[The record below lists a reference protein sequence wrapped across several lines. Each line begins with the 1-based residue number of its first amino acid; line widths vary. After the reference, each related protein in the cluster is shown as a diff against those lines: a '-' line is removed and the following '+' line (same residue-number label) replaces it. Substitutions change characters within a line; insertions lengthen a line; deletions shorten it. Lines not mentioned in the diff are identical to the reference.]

1 MIEIIASSFCY
12 LKMLGVVV
20 FCLDIWTH
28 NLLFNPIACSSPSF
42 WTHLPD
48 RNLRTSNLL
57 DSDTFSK
64 FISNTFNY
72 IVHKNY

>member
-1 MIEIIASSFCY
+1 
-12 LKMLGVVV
+12 MLGVFVFV

-28 NLLFNPIACSSPSF
+28 NLLFNPILACSSPSF
-42 WTHLPD
+42 WTHVPD

-72 IVHKNY
+72 MVHKNY